1 MLPAHAAP
9 PERLARLRGVFTD
22 IDETV
27 STRGKITSEAYDAL
41 WRLHDAG
48 LWVIPITGRSA
59 GWCDHIARFWPVD
72 AVVGENGGFYFHHD
86 GQRLCRRFLYD
97 DAQRAEFRRSLDAIG
112 REILAAV
119 PGCAI
124 ASDQL
129 YREYDLAVD
138 FCEDVAAL
146 PRESVLAIQR
156 VFERHGARAKI
167 SSIHVNGWFGDFD
180 KLTTARLCA
189 RELLG
194 VDLDADP
201 EAFAFAGDSPN
212 DAPMFARFPLSFGMA
227 NVREFL
233 DLLTDRPAYVTDAA
247 SGAGFAEM
255 ARLILAAREIRG
267 QAQPQLPD

>member
-27 STRGKITSEAYDAL
+27 STRGKITSEAFDAL

-86 GQRLCRRFLYD
+86 GQRLRRRFLYD
-97 DAQRAEFRRSLDAIG
+97 DAERAEFRRRLDVIG

-138 FCEDVAAL
+138 FCEDVPAL
-146 PRESVLAIQR
+146 LREKVLEIQR
-156 VFERHGARAKI
+156 IFERHGAHAKI

-194 VDLDADP
+194 VDLDAEP

-212 DAPMFARFPLSFGMA
+212 DAPMFGWFPLSFGMA
-227 NVREFL
+227 NVGEFL
-233 DLLTDRPAYVTDAA
+233 DLLKERPAYVTGAA

-255 ARLILAAREIRG
+255 ARLILAARG
-267 QAQPQLPD
+267 